1 MLLVLRALLLLG
13 VLSLVHAK
21 EGRAPPAR
29 LKQGPGPKYRTLR
42 VNVDP
47 SVMPQFTSASTSN
60 LANSSLSPWTY
71 RENFNSSRLPKRI
84 SEAECRTSGCVRNG
98 VEDDSLEAK
107 PIQYQILVLYRV
119 QRQQSVGKKKKKKSR
134 KYDFILGTQ
143 VITVGC
149 TCVRPSVIPQ
159 Q

>member
-13 VLSLVHAK
+13 LLSLEHAK
-21 EGRAPPAR
+21 KSQTFPAR
-29 LKQGPGPKYRTLR
+29 LKQGPKYRTLK
-42 VNVDP
+42 VSLDP
-47 SVMPQFTSASTSN
+47 SVMPQFYSVSTSN

-71 RENFNSSRLPKRI
+71 RENYNSSRLPKSI
-84 SEAECRTSGCVRNG
+84 SEAECQTSGCIRDG
-98 VEDDSLEAK
+98 VEDDALEAK

-119 QRQQSVGKKKKKKSR
+119 QKQQSVGKKKKKKSR
-134 KYDFILGTQ
+134 KYDFMLGTQ

-149 TCVRPSVIPQ
+149 TCVRPSVITQ